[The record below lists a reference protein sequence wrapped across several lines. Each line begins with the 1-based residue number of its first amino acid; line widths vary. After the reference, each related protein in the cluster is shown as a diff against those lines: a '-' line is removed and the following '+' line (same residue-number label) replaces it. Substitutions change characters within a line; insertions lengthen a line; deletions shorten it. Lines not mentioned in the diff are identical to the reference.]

1 MGQLLPELLVAV
13 GLGAMLL
20 AAGADLKARVIP
32 NGLVLL
38 VVAVGLLARLASDGW
53 AAWESVL
60 AALAVFVPLAVL
72 CELNVLGGG
81 DVKMTAAATLLTPAG
96 KTLVLL
102 AAIAIAGGV
111 LAVLYLA
118 ASHSLKAV
126 QRGRFPPSRPDERP
140 GLIGAEAARIVAGE
154 PMPYG
159 VAILAGALFAVLHEA
174 L

>member
-1 MGQLLPELLVAV
+1 
-13 GLGAMLL
+13 MLL

-38 VVAVGLLARLASDGW
+38 VFTVGLLARLATDGW
-53 AAWESVL
+53 SAWQSVL
-60 AALAVFVPLAVL
+60 AALVVFIPLALL
-72 CELNVLGGG
+72 CEANVLGGG
-81 DVKMTAAATLLTPAG
+81 DVKMTAAATLLVPPG
-96 KTLVLL
+96 KTLLLL
-102 AAIAIAGGV
+102 AAIAIAGGA
-111 LAVLYLA
+111 LAVLYLGVTYR
-118 ASHSLKAV
+118 LKAL
-126 QRGRFPPSRPDERP
+126 QRGRSPPPSPDKQP